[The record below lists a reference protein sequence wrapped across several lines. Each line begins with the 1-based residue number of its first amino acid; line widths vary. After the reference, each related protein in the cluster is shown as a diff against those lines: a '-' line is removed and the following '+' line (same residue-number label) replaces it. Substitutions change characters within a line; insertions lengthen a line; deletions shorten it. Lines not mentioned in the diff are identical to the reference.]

1 MLFVLTQRE
10 FSVTTYPIDSSSPVF
25 SIVCSQDFK
34 EDVGVGAIVSELQEA
49 GETAHT
55 KLQVKGR
62 IFIFYSSEPFAL
74 FSHTKTHLCLKVHQL
89 CTHFCVLTSVVL
101 A

>member
-1 MLFVLTQRE
+1 MLTQRE
-10 FSVTTYPIDSSSPVF
+10 FPSTTYPIDSTSPVF
-25 SIVCSQDFK
+25 SIICPQDLK

-62 IFIFYSSEPFAL
+62 IFTFYSSEPFAL
-74 FSHTKTHLCLKVHQL
+74 FSHIKTHLCIKVHQL
-89 CTHFCVLTSVVL
+89 CALTSFVL

>member
-10 FSVTTYPIDSSSPVF
+10 FSLTTYPIDSASPVF
-25 SIVCSQDFK
+25 SIICSQDFK

-55 KLQVKGR
+55 ELQVKGR
-62 IFIFYSSEPFAL
+62 MFIFYSSEPFAL
-74 FSHTKTHLCLKVHQL
+74 FSHIKTNLCIKAHQPCNHL
-89 CTHFCVLTSVVL
+89 CVLTSFVL